1 MKVVIQRVLSASVTI
16 EGKVYGTI
24 QNGFVILVG
33 VHEEDTLEDVSYLIR
48 KVSNLRVFEDDA
60 KRMNCSILEVEGAIL
75 SISQFTLFAETRK
88 GNRPSFI
95 RAADPKL
102 ASELIE
108 VFNEGLRAEGIKVKA
123 GIFGADMKVQLVN
136 DGPVTILMDSRER

>member
-1 MKVVIQRVLSASVTI
+1 MKLVIQRVLSASVTI
-16 EGKVYGTI
+16 EGKIYGAI

-33 VHEEDTLEDVSYLIR
+33 VHEKDTLEDISYLIR
-48 KVSNLRVFEDDA
+48 KVSNLRIFEDDA
-60 KRMNCSILEVEGAIL
+60 KKMNVSILEAEGAIL

-102 ASELIE
+102 ASKLIE
-108 VFNEGLRAEGIKVKA
+108 VFNEGLRAEGIKVKT
-123 GIFGADMKVQLVN
+123 GIFGANMKVSLVN